1 MMTVPI
7 IQNETIQQFDFTVPV
22 TKALLWQYQ
31 NSPNIQSLINSKQA
45 WYETNQT
52 QFWLD
57 FITNIFNLDTANAF
71 GLGVWSIILGQPI
84 VFNNASNPNQT
95 PWGFGTNNV
104 NFTQGNFAGG
114 AGGSYSLPLSAA
126 RILLQLRAFQLV
138 SSGTVPETNRM
149 LAYVFADYGPAWLI
163 DNHDMTQTY
172 MFNFQLTADL
182 VYIFNNI
189 DILPRPAGVLSTYE
203 QV

>member
-71 GLGVWSIILGQPI
+71 GLGVWSIILDQPI